1 MDIIKEISSRYRSG
15 SLLVR
20 LIFINVGV
28 FLVVKTAMFVFTLLG
43 LAPTMVSGLVELPSQ
58 WYAVLHKPWTL
69 LTYMF
74 MHGDLMHI
82 FFNMLCF
89 YWFGLIF
96 MEFNT
101 PKQMVALYVLSGLG
115 GAVAYLGAHGVLPV
129 FAGTHGSL
137 VGASASVLGVIVA
150 VGVQAP
156 GYRMNLLFFGQVPLK
171 WVVLPILLLDVVS
184 FDGSNLGG
192 HVAHLGGAVVGLLYA
207 LALKRGCDITG
218 GINRAIDALAG
229 VFSRSKPSAKNT
241 KAKHYHYSADN
252 TRRSNAPSDVRKQFV
267 SEKEERIDVILEK
280 IKQSGY
286 ASLTKEEKELLF
298 TVGKNK

>member
-1 MDIIKEISSRYRSG
+1 
-15 SLLVR
+15 
-20 LIFINVGV
+20 
-28 FLVVKTAMFVFTLLG
+28 
-43 LAPTMVSGLVELPSQ
+43 
-58 WYAVLHKPWTL
+58 
-69 LTYMF
+69 

-115 GAVAYLGAHGVLPV
+115 GAAAYLSAHSVLPA
-129 FAGTHGSL
+129 FAGVHGSL

-150 VGVQAP
+150 VGMRAP
-156 GYRMNLLFFGQVPLK
+156 NYRLNLLFLGPVALK
-171 WVVLPILLLDVVS
+171 WVVLPILVLDVVS

-192 HVAHLGGAVVGLLYA
+192 HIAHLGGAVVGLLYA
-207 LALKRGCDITG
+207 LAMKKGFDITS
-218 GINRAIDALAG
+218 GINRVIDALAG
-229 VFSRSKPSAKNT
+229 VFSRKKPAVKNQR
-241 KAKHYHYSADN
+241 KPRYHYSADESH
-252 TRRSNAPSDVRKQFV
+252 RDSRSDVRKQFV
-267 SEKEERIDVILEK
+267 SEKEERIDAILEK

-298 TVGKNK
+298 SVGKK

>member
-1 MDIIKEISSRYRSG
+1 MDIIKEIRQRYSSG

-115 GAVAYLGAHGVLPV
+115 GAAAYLSAHSVLPA
-129 FAGTHGSL
+129 FAGVHGSL

-150 VGVQAP
+150 VGMRAP
-156 GYRMNLLFFGQVPLK
+156 NYRLNLLFLGPVALK
-171 WVVLPILLLDVVS
+171 WVVLPILVLDVVS

-192 HVAHLGGAVVGLLYA
+192 HIAHLGGAVVGLLYA
-207 LALKRGCDITG
+207 LAMKKGFDITS
-218 GINRAIDALAG
+218 GINRVIDALAG
-229 VFSRSKPSAKNT
+229 VFSRKKPAVKNQR
-241 KAKHYHYSADN
+241 KPRYHYSADESH
-252 TRRSNAPSDVRKQFV
+252 RDSRSDVRKQFV
-267 SEKEERIDVILEK
+267 SEKEERIDAILEK

-298 TVGKNK
+298 SVGKK

>member
-1 MDIIKEISSRYRSG
+1 MDIIKEIKRRYSSG

-20 LIFINVGV
+20 LIFINIGV
-28 FLVVKTAMFVFTLLG
+28 FVVVKLAMFLLTLLG
-43 LAPTMVSGLVELPSQ
+43 LTPAMVSGMVELPSQ
-58 WYAVLHKPWTL
+58 WQAVLHKPWTL

-115 GAVAYLGAHGVLPV
+115 GAAAYLSAHSVLPA
-129 FAGTHGSL
+129 FAGVHGSL

-150 VGVQAP
+150 VGMRAP
-156 GYRMNLLFFGQVPLK
+156 NYRLNLLFLGPVALK
-171 WVVLPILLLDVVS
+171 WVVLPILVLDVVS

-192 HVAHLGGAVVGLLYA
+192 HIAHLGGAVVGLLYA
-207 LALKRGCDITG
+207 LAMKKGFDITS
-218 GINRAIDALAG
+218 GINCVIDALAV
-229 VFSRSKPSAKNT
+229 VFSRKKPAVKNQR
-241 KAKHYHYSADN
+241 KPRYHYSADESH
-252 TRRSNAPSDVRKQFV
+252 RDSRSDVRKQFV
-267 SEKEERIDVILEK
+267 SEKEERIDAILEK

-298 TVGKNK
+298 SVGKK

>member
-1 MDIIKEISSRYRSG
+1 MDIIKEIRQRYSSG

-20 LIFINVGV
+20 LIFINIGV
-28 FLVVKTAMFVFTLLG
+28 FVVVKLAMFLLTLLG
-43 LAPTMVSGLVELPSQ
+43 LTPAMVSGMVELPSQ
-58 WYAVLHKPWTL
+58 WQAVLYKPWTL

-115 GAVAYLGAHGVLPV
+115 GAAAYLSAHSVLPA
-129 FAGTHGSL
+129 FAGVHGSL

-150 VGVQAP
+150 VGMRAP
-156 GYRMNLLFFGQVPLK
+156 NYRLNLLFLGPVALK

-192 HVAHLGGAVVGLLYA
+192 HIAHLGGAVVGLLYA
-207 LALKRGCDITG
+207 LAMKKGFDITSG
-218 GINRAIDALAG
+218 VNRVI
-229 VFSRSKPSAKNT
+229 SRKKPAVKNQR
-241 KAKHYHYSADN
+241 KPRYHYSADESH
-252 TRRSNAPSDVRKQFV
+252 RDSRSDVRKQFV
-267 SEKEERIDVILEK
+267 SPKEERIDAILEK

-298 TVGKNK
+298 SVGKK

>member
-1 MDIIKEISSRYRSG
+1 MDIIKEISSRYRRG

-20 LIFINVGV
+20 LIFINIGV
-28 FLVVKTAMFVFTLLG
+28 FLVVKLAVFVLTLLG
-43 LAPTMVSGLVELPSQ
+43 LTPAVVSGMVELPSE
-58 WYAVLHKPWTL
+58 WLAVAHKPWTL

-115 GAVAYLGAHGVLPV
+115 GALAYLSAHSLLPA
-129 FAGTHGSL
+129 FAGVHGSL

-150 VGVQAP
+150 VGLQAP
-156 GYRMNLLFFGQVPLK
+156 NYRLNLLFLGPVALK
-171 WVVLPILLLDVVS
+171 WVVLPILLLDVVG

-192 HVAHLGGAVVGLLYA
+192 HIAHLGGALVGLIYA
-207 LALKRGCDITG
+207 LALKQGRDITG
-218 GINRAIDALAG
+218 AINRLIDSIVG
-229 VFSRSKPSAKNT
+229 MFSRKKSSKP
-241 KAKHYHYSADN
+241 KASKARYHYSADD
-252 TRRSNAPSDVRKQFV
+252 TRGNVRSDVRKQFV
-267 SEKEERIDVILEK
+267 SEKEERIDAILEK

-286 ASLTKEEKELLF
+286 TSLSKEEKELLF
-298 TVGKNK
+298 SVGKNK